1 MQCIPSSAS
10 AQQPGLNVQKEKF
23 MIRQH
28 IKFGLL
34 VLTFLPITLK
44 AQQPA
49 HDPSAHTAPAG
60 KTKVLT
66 RAEFDQVISANPDV
80 ILLDLR
86 RPDEITNIGGFP
98 VYLSIQIADLDK
110 YWNHIPKGSK
120 VITVSNHAARAV
132 KAGDKL
138 DEKGVTILGAVGAQT
153 YEQEGGT
160 IVHIKAPAPK
170 TATAEVAH

>member
-1 MQCIPSSAS
+1 MRNNQDSRFKGELMLR
-10 AQQPGLNVQKEKF
+10 QQL
-23 MIRQH
+23 
-28 IKFGLL
+28 KFGLL
-34 VLTFLPITLK
+34 ALAFLPLTLK

-49 HDPSAHTAPAG
+49 HDPSAHAAPAG
-60 KTKVLT
+60 KTKILT
-66 RAEFDQVISANPDV
+66 RAEFDQAVSANPDV

-110 YWNHIPKGSK
+110 YWNHIPKGAK

-132 KAGDKL
+132 KAADKL